1 MESNILRCSLDR
13 NKGNVTK
20 SPFKSTV
27 TIGMSVANAVA
38 SISATQTYF
47 GSPFNILN
55 LGRFV
60 REQITDSVNSEPSYP
75 LKITSDLD

>member
-1 MESNILRCSLDR
+1 
-13 NKGNVTK
+13 
-20 SPFKSTV
+20 
-27 TIGMSVANAVA
+27 MSVANAVA

-47 GSPFNILN
+47 GSHFNILN